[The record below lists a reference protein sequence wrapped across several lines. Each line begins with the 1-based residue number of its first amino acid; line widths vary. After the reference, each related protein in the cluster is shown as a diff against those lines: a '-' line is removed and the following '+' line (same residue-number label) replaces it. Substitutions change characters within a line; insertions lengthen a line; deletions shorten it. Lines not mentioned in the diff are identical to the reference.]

1 MAGPTLGFTA
11 PVPPEVLTRQF
22 RRLRL
27 RLPQPWS
34 RTLGRLAY
42 LPKLAAGDASTVREF
57 TEEPLIERLV
67 AGSEPLEGIGAG
79 LTERVVEIPWVLRSL
94 TGDSRTRVL
103 DIGTAFA
110 PVVYKRLL
118 VRRPQSV
125 EVADLAP
132 AELLGL
138 PSHVA
143 DVRRL
148 PFAEDSF
155 DVAICVSTLEHVG
168 MDNANYNVA
177 SGGGGDVDGLRE
189 LGRIARTVFVT
200 VPAGADADM
209 GWQRQYAP
217 GTFRERVQAAGLS
230 VRRLEVFA
238 HDPARGWSPA
248 PEDSVADRTYGEGTI
263 AAAAVICA
271 ELARP

>member
-1 MAGPTLGFTA
+1 LPREALI
-11 PVPPEVLTRQF
+11 RQF

-27 RLPQPWS
+27 RLSQPWS
-34 RTLGRLAY
+34 RRLGQLAY
-42 LPKLAAGDASTVREF
+42 LPKLIARDESTVREF
-57 TEEPLIERLV
+57 TEEALIERLL
-67 AGSEPLEGIGAG
+67 AGREPLEGIGAG

-94 TGDSRTRVL
+94 SGDSTTRLL

-118 VRRPQSV
+118 VRLPQTV

-143 DVRRL
+143 DVRTL
-148 PFAEDSF
+148 PFADGSF
-155 DVAICVSTLEHVG
+155 DIAVCVSTLEHVG
-168 MDNANYNVA
+168 MDNTNYNVA
-177 SGGGGDVDGLRE
+177 SGGGGDVAGLRE
-189 LGRIARTVFVT
+189 LGRVARTVFVT
-200 VPAGADADM
+200 VPAGADANM

-217 GTFRERVQAAGLS
+217 STFRARVDEAGLR
-230 VRRLEVFA
+230 VARLEVFA
-238 HDPARGWSPA
+238 HDPFTGWSPA
-248 PEDSVADRTYGEGTI
+248 PEDSVLERSYGQGTP

-271 ELARP
+271 ELVRP